1 MMSANNDKSFVIAA
15 GVFIVTSLVVYGLMF
30 F

>member
-1 MMSANNDKSFVIAA
+1 MSSDNDKSFVIAA